1 MVEGPLLARHEG
13 DHRRFVR
20 LGARRPKRRSKVQVR
35 GCGCCLPLALALMSA
50 PVVVLRLLW
59 RALR

>member
-1 MVEGPLLARHEG
+1 MVGQECSI
-13 DHRRFVR
+13 VR
-20 LGARRPKRRSKVQVR
+20 LGARRPKRRSNVQVR
-35 GCGCCLPLALALMSA
+35 GCACCLPLALALMSA